1 MSLCKSP
8 IASWLP
14 EHVVMLTHLRNFV
27 TFFFPSAQLCY
38 LIRSGEYLHWLFI
51 NGNFCLRDPY
61 FQSIICHLSR
71 KQLIGFHIVS
81 PIVLGL
87 QKKHPG
93 SMTSVDSFVIM
104 HIDLWF
110 DQIDLTVLWYHLTGI
125 LIAVTIWSSLD
136 RKIIN
141 S

>member
-61 FQSIICHLSR
+61 FQSIVCHLSR
-71 KQLIGFHIVS
+71 KQLIGFHSIAYCS
-81 PIVLGL
+81 RAT
-87 QKKHPG
+87 KKHPG

>member
-27 TFFFPSAQLCY
+27 SFFFPSTQLCY

-71 KQLIGFHIVS
+71 KQLIGFHSIAYCS
-81 PIVLGL
+81 RAT
-87 QKKHPG
+87 KKA
-93 SMTSVDSFVIM
+93 SRLNDSVDSFVIM

>member
-71 KQLIGFHIVS
+71 KQLIGFHSIAYCSRATKKASWLNDVS
-81 PIVLGL
+81 
-87 QKKHPG
+87 
-93 SMTSVDSFVIM
+93 
-104 HIDLWF
+104 WF
-110 DQIDLTVLWYHLTGI
+110 ICHHAYWPL
-125 LIAVTIWSSLD
+125 IWSNRLD
-136 RKIIN
+136 GFMVPFDWYSNCCYHMIFLG
-141 S
+141 